1 MSKVHLYESEI
12 SWTGNL
18 GTGTSGYKD
27 YSRSYN
33 ISITQKP
40 IINGSSD
47 PMFLGDASKY
57 NPEDLLLSSISSC
70 HMLWYLHLCS
80 DNKIVVEEYKDVA
93 TAKMQIDSNGLGK
106 FIEATLNPVI
116 KIKNKEHTKLA
127 NELHELAHKYCFIA
141 NSLNFKVVINPSIIC
156 S

>member
-1 MSKVHLYESEI
+1 MNKIHLYESEVL
-12 SWTGNL
+12 WTGNI

-33 ISITQKP
+33 ILVKQKP

-47 PMFLGDASKY
+47 PMFLGDASKH

-93 TAKMQIDSNGLGK
+93 TAKMQIELNGSGK
-106 FIEATLNPVI
+106 FIEATLSPVV
-116 KIKNKEHTKLA
+116 KIKNKEHAKLA
-127 NELHELAHKYCFIA
+127 NELHGLAHKHCFIA
-141 NSLNFKVVINPSIIC
+141 NSLNFKIVINPSVVC